1 MKKIL
6 YLESVMFDFL
16 FFCLK
21 VIVAVYCHIDIIT
34 SVTSSAEFASYI
46 QRSHMLNFQVL
57 FTPAITV

>member
-16 FFCLK
+16 FFFCLK

-34 SVTSSAEFASYI
+34 SVTSFVVS
-46 QRSHMLNFQVL
+46 
-57 FTPAITV
+57 